1 MKYIATYN
9 DEGFYTGLYPTDIWN
24 EEDIPAGNKIE
35 LTKEQ
40 WLEASSKKC
49 KIIDGVHTIVE
60 KTEAEIIELALNSV
74 RNNRDKL
81 LLESDWTQLQD
92 APLTEEQRQAWAVY
106 RQSLRDLPATVD
118 INNIVYPEKP

>member
-9 DEGFYTGLYPTDIWN
+9 DDGFYTGLYPTDIWN

-40 WLEASSKKC
+40 WLEVSSKKC
-49 KIIDGVHTIVE
+49 KIIDGVHTIIE
-60 KTEAEIIELALNSV
+60 KTDAEIIELAINSV

-81 LLESDWTQLQD
+81 LLQSDWTQLKD
-92 APLTEEQRQAWAVY
+92 APLTDAQRQAWATY